1 MNKPEDDLLINRI
14 LQGGPVAEEA
24 FSDLAVYY

>member
-24 FSDLAVYY
+24 FSDFKSF